1 MIICLEIKDITKDKA
16 EKMIGRFA
24 EILGDDGHKVTKMEI
39 SESVKTE
46 YKLKDDTLWEETF
59 FTHKLVKR

>member
-1 MIICLEIKDITKDKA
+1 MIICLEIEDITKDKA

-24 EILGDDGHKVTKMEI
+24 EILGDDGHKVTKMEV
-39 SESVKTE
+39 SESVETE

>member
-1 MIICLEIKDITKDKA
+1 MIICLEIEDITKDKA
-16 EKMIGRFA
+16 EKMIGNFA
-24 EILGDDGHKVTKMEI
+24 EILGKAGHKVTKMEV

-46 YKLKDDTLWEETF
+46 YKLKDDILWEETF